1 MSFKIRRYKT
11 FFFFFLFLHAASFL
25 CGQEAVSGRVKRIA
39 AAAFGRNSKEEIVPF
54 MENEIKKLSS
64 PSEKAEALKIL
75 ADYEERSELFA
86 AAAGHYLQA
95 ADLSPSSSMQ
105 KKLLTNAFASFLLAD
120 LIDEALDFCSAR
132 LLPLVK
138 SPLAAEDIKILV
150 YYEWLKIK
158 AQGLDNEAELAVS
171 VSTLKRYI
179 TDPAFGNF
187 HPALLLTLWWLENDK
202 KAEKTLLKKF
212 PGSIEAGVVRGE
224 VTLSPQT
231 FWYLL
236 PRSAA
241 AFNGGTETVER
252 PVSEGVESGEG
263 GKPFKQV
270 KESSAEFFQA
280 GFFKT
285 EDYANAMTAELA
297 KKGFSAFV
305 KKEKRAAGLF
315 YSVLVKADGKG
326 DVVLRLKN
334 EGYEAVPIFD

>member
-1 MSFKIRRYKT
+1 M
-11 FFFFFLFLHAASFL
+11 
-25 CGQEAVSGRVKRIA
+25 
-39 AAAFGRNSKEEIVPF
+39 
-54 MENEIKKLSS
+54 
-64 PSEKAEALKIL
+64 
-75 ADYEERSELFA
+75 
-86 AAAGHYLQA
+86 
-95 ADLSPSSSMQ
+95 
-105 KKLLTNAFASFLLAD
+105 
-120 LIDEALDFCSAR
+120 IDEALDFCSAR

-179 TDPAFGNF
+179 TDPAFGDF

-212 PGSIEAGVVRGE
+212 SGSIEAGVVRGE

-241 AFNGGTETVER
+241 AFNGGTETAAR
-252 PVSEGVESGEG
+252 PVSEGAEKGGG

-270 KESSAEFFQA
+270 KESSAELFQA

-285 EDYANAMTAELA
+285 EDYANAMTAELT